1 MARLKNISLYAKRLF
16 DLLAAI
22 LLIIILFPMLLVTA
36 VLIVFKLSRP
46 VIFAQWRS
54 GKDGIPFRIYKFRTM
69 LDRYDKNGVLAPD
82 EDRITPFGQKLRSVS
97 LDELPEL
104 INVIK
109 GEMSLV
115 GPRPLITEYMDKYNE
130 EQIRRLEVKPGITG
144 WAQVN
149 GRNTISWEKKFKLD
163 VWYVDNWN
171 LFLDIKIIFLTI
183 VQVFRREG
191 INEAGE
197 TTASEFKG
205 SQ

>member
-1 MARLKNISLYAKRLF
+1 MARLKNISLYTKRLF

>member
-1 MARLKNISLYAKRLF
+1 LG
-16 DLLAAI
+16 
-22 LLIIILFPMLLVTA
+22 
-36 VLIVFKLSRP
+36 RP
-46 VIFAQWRS
+46 VIFTQWRS
-54 GKDGIPFRIYKFRTM
+54 GKDGIPFKIYKFRTM

-144 WAQVN
+144 WAQIN
-149 GRNTISWEKKFKLD
+149 GRNAISWEKKFKLD

>member
-1 MARLKNISLYAKRLF
+1 MARLKRISLYAKRLF

-36 VLIVFKLSRP
+36 LLIVFKLGRP
-46 VIFAQWRS
+46 VIFTQWRS
-54 GKDGIPFRIYKFRTM
+54 GKDGIPFKIYKFRTM